1 MPRAQP
7 YKVYKTSFWGKYL
20 IPTDSYSTDRQWNI
34 FRDENAL
41 LWAMGSTLET
51 LNISVIFLMFQGSQ
65 AITNAYLNA
74 VYMYNLH
81 LSWTQIPQFI
91 M

>member
-7 YKVYKTSFWGKYL
+7 YKIHKTSFCRKYV
-20 IPTDSYSTDRQWNI
+20 IPTASYGTDRQYI

-41 LWAMGSTLET
+41 LWAMGSILGT
-51 LNISVIFLMFQGSQ
+51 LNISVIFLMFQASQ
-65 AITNAYLNA
+65 ATTNAYLNT
-74 VYMYNLH
+74 VDMYNLH
-81 LSWTQIPQFI
+81 LSWKQISQFV